1 MMQAYGKE
9 FAQAYNLRWTH
20 FANTLAP
27 RILEFYERSAGE
39 ALLAGPRAKTL
50 LDVCCGT
57 GQLACY
63 FVERGYTVTGVD
75 LSEGMLSYARD
86 NAAAHVQA
94 GRARFIQANATDFT
108 LDEPVGLAVSTFDA
122 LNHLPDM
129 AALQSCFARVHA
141 ALVEGGLFIFDLN
154 TRAGLRRWNSI
165 GVEDTDEMMIVNRGI
180 YVEAESRAWALITG
194 FVRNAGGLYQR
205 FEETAYNTAFDLAQ
219 VRAALLESGWRDCY
233 FARSQDF
240 GSPLAEPEQEGR
252 AFIVARK

>member
-1 MMQAYGKE
+1 MMQAYGNE

-27 RILEFYERSAGE
+27 RILDFYERSAGE
-39 ALLAGPRAKTL
+39 ALLAGPRGKTL

-57 GQLACY
+57 GQFALY
-63 FVERGYTVTGVD
+63 FAERGYAVTGVD
-75 LSEGMLSYARD
+75 LSEPMLSYARE
-86 NAAAHVQA
+86 NAAAQVQA
-94 GRARFIQANATDFT
+94 GRAHFIQANATDFM

-129 AALQSCFARVHA
+129 AALRCCFDRVFA

-154 TRAGLRRWNSI
+154 TRAGLRRWSNI
-165 GVEDTDEMMIVNRGI
+165 GIEDDEEVTLITRGLYI
-180 YVEAESRAWALITG
+180 EAESRAWIRITG
-194 FVRNAGGLYQR
+194 FARNAGGLYQR

-233 FARSQDF
+233 FARSQDLAT
-240 GSPLAEPEQEGR
+240 PLADPEQEAR